1 MAEVSVGAD
10 APVVPVADA
19 PAADAVIA
27 PDAPPVQ
34 DEAVEAVPPPKTYSE
49 EEMRKVVSDRL
60 KKESR
65 RLERAVRAE
74 LERDQALKE
83 LEALK
88 APKTTPQATG
98 KPKASE
104 FADPE
109 AYVEALAEWKFDQ
122 KLKTQREESE
132 RENQTKARERED
144 LEDAQ
149 IARQKLAAGAKKY
162 ADFEEVTGNPDVP
175 ITYVM
180 AKAIVE
186 SDVSADLAY
195 YLCSHADEAERISSL
210 PPTRQAIELG
220 RLEDKLKAPPKPTQ
234 TPPPIKPLDGN
245 AGAKRDWADLSTAE
259 HVEKWLKRKR

>member
-1 MAEVSVGAD
+1 MADVPVGAD
-10 APVVPVADA
+10 APVVDVAP
-19 PAADAVIA
+19 PAADAVTA

-34 DEAVEAVPPPKTYSE
+34 EPAVEAVQPPKTYSE
-49 EEMRKVVSDRL
+49 EEVRKVVSDRL

-65 RLERAVRAE
+65 RIERAVKAE
-74 LERDQALKE
+74 LERDAALKE

-88 APKTTPQATG
+88 APKTPQAAG
-98 KPKASE
+98 KPKASD

-195 YLCSHADEAERISSL
+195 YLCSHVDEAERISSL